1 MIGKFE
7 VANRKKIHPYKSD
20 EESVS
25 NAKKFRHTKVGEEN
39 SCEQL
44 RGNAPHTIIGGDT
57 NAELVT
63 SAAVGKQRRKEKLL
77 RRNNVMNT
85 S

>member
-7 VANRKKIHPYKSD
+7 VANRKKIHPYKSE

-25 NAKKFRHTKVGEEN
+25 NVKKFRHTKVGGKN
-39 SCEQL
+39 SREQL
-44 RGNAPHTIIGGDT
+44 LKNAPHTIVGGDP
-57 NAELVT
+57 NAKLMT
-63 SAAVGKQRRKEKLL
+63 SAAVGKRRRTSKKS